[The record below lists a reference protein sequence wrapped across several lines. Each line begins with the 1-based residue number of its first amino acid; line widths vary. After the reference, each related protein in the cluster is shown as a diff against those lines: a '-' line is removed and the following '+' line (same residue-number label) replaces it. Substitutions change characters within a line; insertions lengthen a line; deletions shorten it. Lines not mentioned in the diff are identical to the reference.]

1 MTPGPM
7 VLRGPMNLN
16 GIEKWKSHQSHMW
29 TAKCRPENPLKFWRR
44 PFFFWRSLDFGQKN
58 RWNFGEDLFFLFTFF
73 GQKNRW
79 NFGEDLFFCFLEITS
94 FFEPNYSIFSVYFGL
109 YKTTLPSHLSCPRA
123 HVWLSAPLNEIKGLQ
138 NLKLF
143 DCMRSNTFC
152 TPSTACNQNFSKV
165 GDWVSDI
172 IILNAFIMIH
182 WSTHHLL
189 IWL

>member
-1 MTPGPM
+1 MLAGKSVEILENTIFFEDHLISDRKT
-7 VLRGPMNLN
+7 VDIL
-16 GIEKWKSHQSHMW
+16 EK
-29 TAKCRPENPLKFWRR
+29 T
-44 PFFFWRSLDFGQKN
+44 FFF
-58 RWNFGEDLFFLFTFF
+58 FFLLFSDRKTVEISGKTFF
-73 GQKNRW
+73 
-79 NFGEDLFFCFLEITS
+79 FFFLEITS

-165 GDWVSDI
+165 GD
-172 IILNAFIMIH
+172 
-182 WSTHHLL
+182 
-189 IWL
+189 